1 MTAAPLLSL
10 TDVCVEAGRHQLLR
24 DVCLTVGAGEMVG
37 IAGVNGAGKTSL
49 LRAVLP
55 GASHRRGSV
64 TLAADAAVGYLPQH
78 RPALQRVPLSVRD
91 VVATGL
97 WPGVGRRLARAESE
111 RRLSAA
117 LVATGTDTLID
128 RPLHALSGG
137 EYQKVSLAR
146 ALVGE
151 PALLLLDEPFA
162 NLDLGARLEFAALL
176 QRLHDERGFAALIV
190 VHDLDLLPAAC
201 RRLVVIE
208 DGAVVFDG
216 NSADRWQAEVLRSL
230 YGANATRVAAA
241 HREKRCR
248 VAGEGP

>member
-1 MTAAPLLSL
+1 MTASPLLSL

-55 GASHRRGSV
+55 GASHRRGV
-64 TLAADAAVGYLPQH
+64 VALATDAAVGYLPQH

-117 LVATGTDTLID
+117 LAATGTDALID
-128 RPLHALSGG
+128 RPCMPFREGSTRRS
-137 EYQKVSLAR
+137 VSPAR
-146 ALVGE
+146 WWV
-151 PALLLLDEPFA
+151 
-162 NLDLGARLEFAALL
+162 N
-176 QRLHDERGFAALIV
+176 
-190 VHDLDLLPAAC
+190 
-201 RRLVVIE
+201 RRCCCWT
-208 DGAVVFDG
+208 
-216 NSADRWQAEVLRSL
+216 NPLRI
-230 YGANATRVAAA
+230 
-241 HREKRCR
+241 
-248 VAGEGP
+248 